1 MKLKTTCLALLALCS
16 SAVSAADAPS
26 LKSVSE
32 AFFAD
37 QAKASPSW
45 ATSMGWHQ
53 YDAKLDDVTKAAHA
67 ANVKRLE
74 AVLAKVNALDEAKM
88 SQVEKDDKAIFAA
101 WIGGQLF
108 EEKTIQMWRRNPD
121 QYVGLGLSA
130 INALVT
136 RSFAPQADRLKLVI
150 ARENAIPKMLKDAEA
165 LLSDVPPVYIDMALE
180 NLEGA
185 VSFLKVNIPDAFP
198 EVKDAES
205 KRSGDGRAA
214 ANLKAELAASTEKSV
229 AAFEAYKTALEKM
242 KPTARGQFAL
252 GRDKFI
258 GILKADLI
266 DATPEQVLA
275 AGEAQLAKDR
285 AAFDEVSKQID
296 AAHPE
301 NAFDDIGA
309 DHPPASALIS
319 TARDQLA
326 GLRKFIEDHHIITL
340 PYQLMPEVRETPDFQ
355 RAFVFGEMD
364 WPGAFETKATESYYY
379 ITPPDAKDSPE
390 EQEKFMRLWN
400 RPLLQNLSVH
410 EALPGHFTQGLYLKA
425 HQDWSMIRK
434 AIQSYTA
441 TEGWAHYTEQMM
453 LDEGLSAGSAPAKLA
468 QLSDALLR
476 DCRLVDSIKMHV
488 QNMSL
493 DDAVKTMKDRC
504 AVPDAEAFK
513 EARRGV
519 EDPGYFSYTVGKL
532 EILKLREDVKA
543 KEGANFSL
551 QSFHDRFLGAG
562 LVPVNIIRREILGQD
577 GPSL

>member
-1 MKLKTTCLALLALCS
+1 MKIKTTCLALLAFCS
-16 SAVSAADAPS
+16 GAAAYAADAPT

-32 AFFAD
+32 AFFAE
-37 QAKASPSW
+37 QAKASPAW

-74 AVLAKVNALDEAKM
+74 AVLAKVSALDESTM
-88 SQVEKDDKAIFAA
+88 TQIEKDDKAIFVA
-101 WIGGQLF
+101 WIGGQLL
-108 EEKTIQMWRRNPD
+108 EDKSIQMWRRNPD

-130 INALVT
+130 INSLVT
-136 RSFAPQADRLKLVI
+136 RSFASQEERMKLVV

-185 VSFLKVNIPDAFP
+185 VQFLKVNIPAAFP
-198 EVKDAES
+198 EVTDA
-205 KRSGDGRAA
+205 K
-214 ANLKAELAASTEKSV
+214 LKAELAASTEKSV
-229 AAFEAYKTALEKM
+229 GAFEQFKTALEKM
-242 KPTARGQFAL
+242 KPNAHGQFAL
-252 GRDKFI
+252 GRDKFS

-285 AAFDEVSKQID
+285 AAFDQVSKQID
-296 AAHPE
+296 PQHPE
-301 NAFDDIGA
+301 KAFDDIGA
-309 DHPPASALIS
+309 DHPAPKDLIP

-340 PYQLMPEVRETPDFQ
+340 PYPLMPEVRETPDFQ
-355 RAFVFGEMD
+355 RAMVFGEMD
-364 WPGAFETKATESYYY
+364 WPGPFETKATESYYY
-379 ITPPDAKDSPE
+379 ITPPDPKDSPE
-390 EQEKFMRLWN
+390 EQEKFMHLWN
-400 RPLLQNLSVH
+400 RPMLQNLSVH

-453 LDEGLSAGSAPAKLA
+453 MDEGLSAGSAPAKLA

-488 QNMSL
+488 QGMSL
-493 DDAVKTMKDRC
+493 DDAVKTMKESC

-532 EILKLREDVKA
+532 EILKLRDDVKA
-543 KEGANFSL
+543 KEGANFTL

-562 LVPVNIIRREILGQD
+562 LVPVNIIRREILGSD

>member
-1 MKLKTTCLALLALCS
+1 MKVKMTCLALLALCS
-16 SAVSAADAPS
+16 SAVSAAEAPT
-26 LKSVSE
+26 LKGVSE
-32 AFFAD
+32 AFFAE

-53 YDAKLDDVTKAAHA
+53 YDSKLDDVTKAAHIA
-67 ANVKRLE
+67 TVKRLE
-74 AVLAKVNALDEAKM
+74 SVLAKVNALDESKM
-88 SQVEKDDKAIFAA
+88 SQVEKDDKAIFVA
-101 WIGGQLF
+101 WIGGQLL
-108 EEKTIQMWRRNPD
+108 EETSIQMWRRNPD

-130 INALVT
+130 VNSLVT
-136 RSFAPQADRLKLVI
+136 RSFASQTDRLKLVI

-165 LLSDVPPVYIDMALE
+165 LLQDVPPVYIDMALE
-180 NLEGA
+180 NLDGA
-185 VSFLKVNIPDAFP
+185 VQFLKVNIPDAFP
-198 EVKDAES
+198 EVKDA
-205 KRSGDGRAA
+205 K
-214 ANLKAELAASTEKSV
+214 LKAELTASTGKSV
-229 AAFEAYKTALEKM
+229 AAFEAFKAALEKM
-242 KPTARGQFAL
+242 KPTAKGQFAL

-266 DATPEQVLA
+266 EATPEQVLA

-296 AAHPE
+296 PAHPE

-309 DHPPASALIS
+309 DHPAPKDLIP

-326 GLRKFIEDHHIITL
+326 GLRKFIEDHHIVTL
-340 PYQLMPEVRETPDFQ
+340 PYPLMPEVRETPEFQ

-379 ITPPDAKDSPE
+379 ITPPDAKDTAE

-400 RPLLQNLSVH
+400 RPMLQNLSVH
-410 EALPGHFTQGLYLKA
+410 EALPGHFTQGLYLKS

-453 LDEGLSAGSAPAKLA
+453 LDEGLSSGSAPAKLA

-488 QNMSL
+488 QGMSL
-493 DDAVKTMKDRC
+493 EDAVKTMKDRC

-543 KEGANFSL
+543 KEGASFSL

-562 LVPVNIIRREILGQD
+562 LVPVNIIRREILGED

>member
-1 MKLKTTCLALLALCS
+1 MKFKTTCVALLALCS
-16 SAVSAADAPS
+16 GAVSAADAPT

-53 YDAKLDDVTKAAHA
+53 YDSKLDDVTPAAHA
-67 ANVKRLE
+67 ANVKRLDG
-74 AVLAKVNALDEAKM
+74 VLAKINALDEAKM
-88 SQVEKDDKAIFAA
+88 SQIEKDDKAIFAA
-101 WIGGQLF
+101 WIGGQLW

-130 INALVT
+130 INSLVT
-136 RSFAPQADRLKLVI
+136 RSFAPQAVRMKLVI
-150 ARENAIPKMLKDAEA
+150 ARENALPKMLKDAEA

-185 VSFLKVNIPDAFP
+185 VQFLKVNIPDAFP
-198 EVKDAES
+198 DVKDA
-205 KRSGDGRAA
+205 K
-214 ANLKAELAASTEKSV
+214 LKAELAASTEKSV
-229 AAFEAYKTALEKM
+229 AAFDTFKAALEKM
-242 KPTARGQFAL
+242 KPNAKGTFAL
-252 GRDKFI
+252 GREKFI

-301 NAFDDIGA
+301 KAFDDIGA
-309 DHPPASALIS
+309 DHPPASELIS

-340 PYQLMPEVRETPDFQ
+340 PYPLMPEVRETPDFQ

-364 WPGAFETKATESYYY
+364 WPGPFETKATESYYY
-379 ITPPDAKDSPE
+379 ITPPDPKDSAE
-390 EQEKFMRLWN
+390 DQEKFMQLWN

-453 LDEGLSAGSAPAKLA
+453 LEEGLSAGNAPVKLA

-488 QNMSL
+488 QGMSL

-551 QSFHDRFLGAG
+551 QSFHDRFLSAG

>member
-1 MKLKTTCLALLALCS
+1 MKLKTTCVALLALCS
-16 SAVSAADAPS
+16 GAVSAADAPT

-32 AFFAD
+32 AFFAE

-53 YDAKLDDVTKAAHA
+53 YDSKLDDVTPAAHA
-67 ANVKRLE
+67 ANVKRLDG
-74 AVLAKVNALDEAKM
+74 VLAKINALDEAKM
-88 SQVEKDDKAIFAA
+88 SQIEKDDKAIFAA
-101 WIGGQLF
+101 WIGGQLW

-130 INALVT
+130 INSLVT
-136 RSFAPQADRLKLVI
+136 RSFAPQADRMKLVI
-150 ARENAIPKMLKDAEA
+150 ARENALPKMLKDAEA

-185 VSFLKVNIPDAFP
+185 VQFLKVNIPDAFP
-198 EVKDAES
+198 EVKDA
-205 KRSGDGRAA
+205 K
-214 ANLKAELAASTEKSV
+214 LKAELAASTEKSV
-229 AAFEAYKTALEKM
+229 AAFDTFKAALEKM
-242 KPTARGQFAL
+242 KPNAKGTFAL
-252 GRDKFI
+252 GREKFI

-301 NAFDDIGA
+301 KAFDDIGA
-309 DHPPASALIS
+309 DHPPASQLIS

-340 PYQLMPEVRETPDFQ
+340 PYPLMPEVRETPDFQ

-364 WPGAFETKATESYYY
+364 WPGPFETKATESYYY
-379 ITPPDAKDSPE
+379 ITPPDPKDSAE
-390 EQEKFMRLWN
+390 DQEKFMQLWN

-453 LDEGLSAGSAPAKLA
+453 LEEGLSAGNAPVKLA

-488 QNMSL
+488 QGMSL

-532 EILKLREDVKA
+532 EILKLREDVKV

>member
-1 MKLKTTCLALLALCS
+1 MKLKTTCVALLALCS
-16 SAVSAADAPS
+16 GAVSAADAPT

-32 AFFAD
+32 AFFAE

-45 ATSMGWHQ
+45 ATSMGWHR
-53 YDAKLDDVTKAAHA
+53 YDSKLDDVTPAAHA
-67 ANVKRLE
+67 ATVKRLD
-74 AVLAKVNALDEAKM
+74 AVLAKIAALDDAKM
-88 SQVEKDDKAIFAA
+88 SQIEKDDKAIFAA
-101 WIGGQLF
+101 WIGGQLW

-130 INALVT
+130 INSLVT
-136 RSFAPQADRLKLVI
+136 RSFAPQADRMKLVI
-150 ARENAIPKMLKDAEA
+150 ARENALPKMLKDAEA

-180 NLEGA
+180 NLDGA
-185 VSFLKVNIPDAFP
+185 ISFLKVNIPDAFP
-198 EVKDAES
+198 EVKDA
-205 KRSGDGRAA
+205 K
-214 ANLKAELAASTEKSV
+214 LKAELTASTEKSV
-229 AAFEAYKTALEKM
+229 AAFETFKAALEKM
-242 KPTARGQFAL
+242 KPNAKGTFVL

-296 AAHPE
+296 PAHPE
-301 NAFDDIGA
+301 KAFDDIGA
-309 DHPPASALIS
+309 DHPPANQLIS

-326 GLRKFIEDHHIITL
+326 GLRKFIEDHHIVTL
-340 PYQLMPEVRETPDFQ
+340 PYPLMPEVRETPDFQ

-364 WPGAFETKATESYYY
+364 WPGPNETKATESYYY
-379 ITPPDAKDSPE
+379 ITPPDPKDSPE
-390 EQEKFMRLWN
+390 DQEKFMQLWN

-453 LDEGLSAGSAPAKLA
+453 LEEGLSAGNAPVKLA

-488 QNMSL
+488 QGMSL

>member
-1 MKLKTTCLALLALCS
+1 MKLKTTCVALLALCS
-16 SAVSAADAPS
+16 GAVSAADAPT

-32 AFFAD
+32 AFFAE

-45 ATSMGWHQ
+45 ATSMGWHR
-53 YDAKLDDVTKAAHA
+53 YDSKLDDVTPAAHA
-67 ANVKRLE
+67 ATVKRLD
-74 AVLAKVNALDEAKM
+74 AVLAKITALDDAKM
-88 SQVEKDDKAIFAA
+88 SQIEKDDKAIFAA
-101 WIGGQLF
+101 WIGGQLW

-130 INALVT
+130 INSLVT
-136 RSFAPQADRLKLVI
+136 RSFAPQADRMKLVI
-150 ARENAIPKMLKDAEA
+150 ARENALPKMLKDAEA

-180 NLEGA
+180 NLDGA
-185 VSFLKVNIPDAFP
+185 ISFLKVNIPDAFP
-198 EVKDAES
+198 EVKDA
-205 KRSGDGRAA
+205 K
-214 ANLKAELAASTEKSV
+214 LKAELTASTEKSV
-229 AAFEAYKTALEKM
+229 AAFEKFKAALEKM
-242 KPTARGQFAL
+242 KPTAKGTFVL

-285 AAFDEVSKQID
+285 AAFDEGSKQID

-301 NAFDDIGA
+301 KAFDDIGA
-309 DHPPASALIS
+309 DHPPANQLIS

-326 GLRKFIEDHHIITL
+326 GLRTFIEDHHIITL
-340 PYQLMPEVRETPDFQ
+340 PYPLMPDVRETPNFQ

-364 WPGAFETKATESYYY
+364 WPGPFETKATESYYY
-379 ITPPDAKDSPE
+379 ITPPDPKDSPE
-390 EQEKFMRLWN
+390 DQEKFMQLWN
-400 RPLLQNLSVH
+400 RPMLQNLSVH

-453 LDEGLSAGSAPAKLA
+453 LEEGLSAGNAPVKLA

-488 QNMSL
+488 QGMSL

-551 QSFHDRFLGAG
+551 QSFHDRFLSAG

>member
-1 MKLKTTCLALLALCS
+1 MKLKTTCLALLALWS
-16 SAVSAADAPS
+16 GAVSAADAPT

-32 AFFAD
+32 AFFAE

-53 YDAKLDDVTKAAHA
+53 YDSKLDDVTKAAHA

-74 AVLAKVNALDEAKM
+74 GVLASVNALDEQKM
-88 SQVEKDDKAIFAA
+88 SPVEKDDKAIFVA
-101 WIGGQLF
+101 WIGGQLL

-130 INALVT
+130 VNSLVT

-165 LLSDVPPVYIDMALE
+165 LLADVPPVYIDMALE

-185 VSFLKVNIPDAFP
+185 VQFLKVNIPDAFP
-198 EVKDAES
+198 EVKDA
-205 KRSGDGRAA
+205 K
-214 ANLKAELAASTEKSV
+214 LKAELAVSTEKSV
-229 AAFEAYKTALEKM
+229 AAFEGFKAALEKM
-242 KPTARGQFAL
+242 KPNAHGQFAL
-252 GRDKFI
+252 GREKFT
-258 GILKADLI
+258 GILRADLI
-266 DATPEQVLA
+266 EATPEQVLA
-275 AGEAQLAKDR
+275 AGEAQLARDR

-340 PYQLMPEVRETPDFQ
+340 PYPLMPEVRETPEFQ

-488 QNMSL
+488 QGMSL

-562 LVPVNIIRREILGQD
+562 LVPVNIIRREILGVD

>member
-16 SAVSAADAPS
+16 GAVSAGVVHAAEVPT

-32 AFFAD
+32 SFFAE

-74 AVLAKVNALDEAKM
+74 GVLAKVNALDEQKM
-88 SQVEKDDKAIFAA
+88 SQVEKDDKAIFVA
-101 WIGGQLF
+101 WVGGQLL

-130 INALVT
+130 VNALVT

-150 ARENAIPKMLKDAEA
+150 ARENALPKMLKDAEA
-165 LLSDVPPVYIDMALE
+165 LLADVPPVYIDMALE

-185 VSFLKVNIPDAFP
+185 VQFLKVNIPDAFP
-198 EVKDAES
+198 EVKDA
-205 KRSGDGRAA
+205 K
-214 ANLKAELAASTEKSV
+214 LKAELAASTEKSV
-229 AAFEAYKTALEKM
+229 AAFEGFKAALEKM
-242 KPTARGQFAL
+242 KPNAKGQFAL
-252 GRDKFI
+252 GREKFI
-258 GILKADLI
+258 GILRADLI
-266 DATPEQVLA
+266 EATPEQVLA

-309 DHPPASALIS
+309 DHPPVSALIS

-340 PYQLMPEVRETPDFQ
+340 PYPLMPEVRETPEFQ

-379 ITPPDAKDSPE
+379 ITPPDPKDSPE
-390 EQEKFMRLWN
+390 DQEKFMRLWN

-488 QNMSL
+488 QGMSL

-562 LVPVNIIRREILGQD
+562 LVPVNIIRREILGTD

>member
-1 MKLKTTCLALLALCS
+1 MKLKTTCLALLAFCS

-53 YDAKLDDVTKAAHA
+53 YDSKLDDVTKAAHA

-74 AVLAKVNALDEAKM
+74 AVLAKVNTLDEAKM
-88 SQVEKDDKAIFAA
+88 SQVEKDDKAIFVA

-198 EVKDAES
+198 EVKDA
-205 KRSGDGRAA
+205 K
-214 ANLKAELAASTEKSV
+214 LKAELAASTEKSV
-229 AAFEAYKTALEKM
+229 AAFEAYKAALEKM
-242 KPTARGQFAL
+242 KPTAKGQFAL
-252 GRDKFI
+252 GRDKFT

-296 AAHPE
+296 PAHPE

-309 DHPPASALIS
+309 DHPPAKELIS

-488 QNMSL
+488 QGMSL

-532 EILKLREDVKA
+532 EILKLRQDVKA

-562 LVPVNIIRREILGQD
+562 LVPVNIIRREILGTD

>member
-1 MKLKTTCLALLALCS
+1 MKLKTTCVALLALCS
-16 SAVSAADAPS
+16 GAVSAADAPT

-32 AFFAD
+32 AFFAE

-53 YDAKLDDVTKAAHA
+53 YDGKLDDVTPAAHA
-67 ANVKRLE
+67 ATVKRLDG
-74 AVLAKVNALDEAKM
+74 VLARVTALDDAKM
-88 SQVEKDDKAIFAA
+88 SQIERDDKAIFVA
-101 WIGGQLF
+101 WIGGQLW

-130 INALVT
+130 INSLVT
-136 RSFAPQADRLKLVI
+136 RSFAPQAERMKLVI
-150 ARENAIPKMLKDAEA
+150 ARENALPKMLKDAEA

-180 NLEGA
+180 NLDGA
-185 VSFLKVNIPDAFP
+185 ISFLKVNIPDAFP
-198 EVKDAES
+198 EVKDA
-205 KRSGDGRAA
+205 K
-214 ANLKAELAASTEKSV
+214 LKAELAASTEKSV
-229 AAFEAYKTALEKM
+229 AAFEKFKAALEKM
-242 KPTARGQFAL
+242 KPNAKGTFVL
-252 GRDKFI
+252 GREKFI

-285 AAFDEVSKQID
+285 AAFDEVSRQID

-301 NAFDDIGA
+301 KAFDDIGA
-309 DHPPASALIS
+309 DHPPASELIS

-340 PYQLMPEVRETPDFQ
+340 PYPLMPEVRETPDFQ

-364 WPGAFETKATESYYY
+364 WPGPFETRATESYYY
-379 ITPPDAKDSPE
+379 ITPPDPKDSPE
-390 EQEKFMRLWN
+390 DQEKFMQLWN

-453 LDEGLSAGSAPAKLA
+453 LEEGLSAGNAPVKLA

-488 QNMSL
+488 QGMSL

-543 KEGANFSL
+543 KEGTNFSL